1 MGAMLLYYLYPPPI
15 HYIVFAIPH
24 KKEIPSLKRTVHVLF
39 FLLYIDKRGYFG

>member
-24 KKEIPSLKRTVHVLF
+24 KKEIPSLKRTVNVYCLF
-39 FLLYIDKRGYFG
+39 YYAETLMR